1 MENQPK
7 FLMLVYALV
16 AFIAVIGVI
25 LLVVDRAPKRG
36 REKVQ
41 LVAFLAPALILLAI
55 GLVIPAVRTA
65 VFSFKGPDGGSFIG
79 LDNYHW
85 MFTDSGS
92 RRILLNTLLWVVLV
106 PLVST
111 SVGLLYAIVIDKS
124 RAESFAKALVFMPM
138 AISFVGASIIWKL
151 VYDYQGTGNQIGLL
165 NAILVG
171 LGGSP
176 QRFLTNPPWNTLFLI
191 VIMVWIQAG
200 FAMVI
205 LSAAIKAIST
215 DIVEA
220 ARLDGVNARQM
231 FRNVTLPS
239 IRPAVIVVVTTIT
252 IATLKVF
259 DIVRTV
265 TGGNFDTSVVA
276 NALYDQAFVFGDGGK
291 GSALAVLL
299 FVLVLPV
306 VIYQVR
312 VLRSQRELR

>member
-7 FLMLVYALV
+7 FLMLLYAVV
-16 AFIAVIGVI
+16 AFIAVVGVI

-41 LVAFLAPALILLAI
+41 LVAFLAPALILLII
-55 GLVIPAVRTA
+55 GLVIPAIRTT

-79 LDNYHW
+79 LDNYQW

-111 SVGLLYAIVIDKS
+111 SVGLLYAIVIDKA
-124 RAESFAKALVFMPM
+124 RAESLAKALVFMPM

-306 VIYQVR
+306 VVYQVR
-312 VLRSQRELR
+312 VLRSQREIR